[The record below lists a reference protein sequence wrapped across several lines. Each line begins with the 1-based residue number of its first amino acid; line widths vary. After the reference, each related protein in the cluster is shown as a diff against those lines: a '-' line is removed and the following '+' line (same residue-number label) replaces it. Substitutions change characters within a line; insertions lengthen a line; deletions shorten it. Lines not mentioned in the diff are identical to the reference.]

1 MSSEKDNETF
11 GQKVTLMLLFCVLC
25 LGVVTYTFNLF
36 EPYMSCVAVQ
46 APAEPSQ
53 VPLDP

>member
-11 GQKVTLMLLFCVLC
+11 GQKVTLYLLFCVLC

-36 EPYMSCVAVQ
+36 EPHFVSACGTSQ
-46 APAEPSQ
+46 ALIDPSET
-53 VPLDP
+53 